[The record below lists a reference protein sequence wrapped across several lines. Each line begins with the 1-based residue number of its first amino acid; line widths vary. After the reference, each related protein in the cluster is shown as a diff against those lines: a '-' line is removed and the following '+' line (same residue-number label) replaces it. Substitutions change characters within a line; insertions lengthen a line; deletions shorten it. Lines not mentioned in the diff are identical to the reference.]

1 VTRTSLSITRR
12 RLDFVLGRALPPF
25 LHRRVTP
32 WLKEYGYFGDYETWD
47 AAVRN
52 ASGYDSNVI
61 LERVRDALLKVKS
74 GEARGER
81 DSVLFDH
88 VDYSFPVIAG
98 MLRAA
103 MDNDRTLSVLD
114 FGGSL
119 GSSYFQLKQFFPPL
133 KRLEWSVVEQAAFVA
148 CGRQHFEDGHLRF
161 FGDLDE
167 CLAVR
172 RPQVCLLSGVLP
184 YVPDPFKLV
193 ADLVARGFDMVIIDR
208 TPFRDVPTDRLV
220 VQRVQP
226 EIYPASYPA
235 WLLSR
240 TRLLSAMQPRFE
252 LLAEFDSL
260 RAEMFDRAQLRCL
273 GFIFTAARNGHS

>member
-1 VTRTSLSITRR
+1 VASVLQ
-12 RLDFVLGRALPPF
+12 RLDFVLGHALPPF
-25 LHRRVTP
+25 LHRRLTP
-32 WLKEYGYFGDYETWD
+32 WLKEYGYFGDYGTWD
-47 AAVRN
+47 AAVRD
-52 ASGYDSNVI
+52 ASGYESNVI

-88 VDYSFPVIAG
+88 VDYSFPVVAG
-98 MLRAA
+98 LLRTALE
-103 MDNDRTLSVLD
+103 NDGRLSVLD

-133 KRLEWSVVEQAAFVA
+133 KQLDWSVVEQAAFVA
-148 CGRQHFEDGHLRF
+148 CGKEHFADGQLQF

-184 YVPDPFKLV
+184 YLPDPFQLISNLV
-193 ADLVARGFDMVIIDR
+193 VRQFDMVIVDR

-220 VQRVQP
+220 VQRVPP

-240 TRLLSAMQPRFE
+240 ARFLAAMQPRFN

-260 RAEMFDRAQLRCL
+260 PAEMFDRAQVRCL
-273 GFIFTAARNGHS
+273 GFIFTAARNEQS